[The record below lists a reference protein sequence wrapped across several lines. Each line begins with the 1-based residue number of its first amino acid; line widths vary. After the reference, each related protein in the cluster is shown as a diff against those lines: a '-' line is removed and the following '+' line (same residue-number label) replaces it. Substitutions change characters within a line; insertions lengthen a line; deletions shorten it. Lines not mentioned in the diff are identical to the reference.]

1 MFESPAPTRPV
12 VTLDPWSVDYGSAV
26 GFDEEEPDDS
36 NSNLDVD
43 PFVETD
49 NWSAGIKPA
58 PLPLPE
64 SVVFVD
70 GVQRV
75 EYWARVDDGETL
87 AEAAFASVAVGAVV
101 SRAGGATM
109 SCEYKSRVFGV
120 AGGVAAGPQVV
131 PSRTGPLVY
140 EVSPAEKTGHAAVFQ
155 AIAIRRRDLEH
166 SCVTKALETHPL
178 VIADGRLD
186 RPEVSPNQLAGIAKT
201 LQQLYVKAEQRVLI
215 ARLQP
220 CTRTPMFQITD
231 SWGSRF
237 SWFMRL
243 PHTRAIHHSY
253 AGVVRL
259 EVPVAGTLRPPVEV
273 ADMLTHNLP
282 RFASKPEHDPR
293 APQNLLP
300 VGALE
305 RHLRHE
311 LGDARYIR
319 RLIEDY
325 IVLGGRS

>member
-26 GFDEEEPDDS
+26 GFDEEEPED
-36 NSNLDVD
+36 NPHFDVD
-43 PFVETD
+43 TFIETD
-49 NWSAGIKPA
+49 DWSSGIEPA
-58 PLPLPE
+58 AIPLPE

-87 AEAAFASVAVGAVV
+87 VEAAFASVAVGAVV
-101 SRAGGATM
+101 SRSGGATM

-120 AGGVAAGPQVV
+120 AGGVAAQPQVV

-166 SCVTKALETHPL
+166 LCVQKALETHPL

-186 RPEVSPNQLAGIAKT
+186 RPEVSANQLAGIAKT
-201 LQQLYVKAEQRVLI
+201 LQQLYVKAEQRALI
-215 ARLQP
+215 ARLLP
-220 CTRTPMFQITD
+220 GTRTPMFQITD
-231 SWGSRF
+231 SWGSRY

-243 PHTRAIHHSY
+243 PYTRAIHHSY

-259 EVPVAGTLRPPVEV
+259 EVPVAGTLRAPIEV

-305 RHLRHE
+305 RQLRHG

-325 IVLGGRS
+325 IALGGRS